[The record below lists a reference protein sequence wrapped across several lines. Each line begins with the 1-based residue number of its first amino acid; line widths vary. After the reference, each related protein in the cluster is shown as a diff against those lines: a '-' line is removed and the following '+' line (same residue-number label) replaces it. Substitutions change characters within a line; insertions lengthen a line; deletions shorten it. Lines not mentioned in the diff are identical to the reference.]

1 MNKEKIFI
9 SICICLLSAILFFHP
24 FKLTN
29 FMFAKNRVED
39 ILTDKILRQEAF
51 GETSDIIQ
59 VKYIGYNI
67 YFIETEEGN
76 YTVEI
81 TEIEDSKQQN
91 IVVFNEKSHVIQFQ

>member
-81 TEIEDSKQQN
+81 TEIEDSKDRKSTRLN
-91 IVVFNEKSHVIQFQ
+91 SSHVAISY